1 MGDERPKTVGGKE
14 YFNLLAEKLRAAGR
28 EICATCDI
36 DLPPDAV
43 PPTDRCGPVNCAA
56 KRILRAA
63 ADVDRDIE
71 KEDGSAA

>member
-1 MGDERPKTVGGKE
+1 MGDERPKPVGGKE
-14 YFNLLAEKLRAAGR
+14 YFNLLAEKLRAASDQ
-28 EICATCDI
+28 ICAACEI

-43 PPTDRCGPVNCAA
+43 PPTDRCAPVDCAA

-63 ADVDRDIE
+63 DDVDRDIE

>member
-43 PPTDRCGPVNCAA
+43 PPTDRCVMA
-56 KRILRAA
+56 
-63 ADVDRDIE
+63 
-71 KEDGSAA
+71 